1 MTLSSNSGPSQTATS
16 HSCEQKVEQLNSQCR
31 CVSFNREAM
40 RAELW
45 QQQDNANLYRMIVED
60 RPHLFAESAV
70 FVTDAC
76 IQRQREIIAALESV
90 IALPA
95 YQERVLAYAPNSAKF
110 IPKAHGVFFG
120 YDFHLSAEGPQL
132 IEINTNAGGALL
144 NAIVART
151 QNACC
156 ELEGAGSP
164 TLATRETSTKDP
176 EQAFIRMFLDEWQA
190 ERGQQSLASIAI
202 VDENPQSQY
211 MLPEFLLFKKLFEQ
225 NNINAVICDPS
236 ELAYHDQAL
245 WHGDQRIDLVYNR
258 LTDFGLEATAH
269 KPLLEAY
276 LSDAVVVT
284 PHPRAHALYAD
295 KRNLT
300 LLTDEAALTA
310 IGVDAKTRAILL
322 TGIAHTVSVNPDDAE
337 TLWAARKHLFFKPA
351 KGYGSKAAYRGD
363 KLTRRVF
370 GEILQSDYVAQ
381 TLVQPSERQLEVEN
395 KIVDFKLDL
404 RHYVY
409 KGETQLISAR
419 LYQGQT
425 TNFRTP
431 GGGFAQ
437 VMIVPCRENEIAL
450 TNSSKIP
457 HKCDRDFLIVI
468 RVVENTIKPI
478 I

>member
-1 MTLSSNSGPSQTATS
+1 MTLSSNSDPSQIANVG
-16 HSCEQKVEQLNSQCR
+16 HQCEQRAEQLNSQCR
-31 CVSFNREAM
+31 CVSLNREAM

-45 QQQDNANLYRMIVED
+45 QQQNDNNLYRMIVEE

-70 FVTDAC
+70 FVTDTC
-76 IQRQREIIAALESV
+76 IQRQRDIIAAVENV
-90 IALPA
+90 IALQA
-95 YQERVLAYAPNSAKF
+95 YQERVLAYAPDSAKF
-110 IPKAHGVFFG
+110 IPKAHSVFFG

-144 NAIVART
+144 NAIMARI
-151 QNACC
+151 QKVCC
-156 ELEGAGSP
+156 DLEKEELP
-164 TLATRETSTKDP
+164 THTTDATIANNQ
-176 EQAFIRMFLDEWQA
+176 EQAFIVMFLEEWQA
-190 ERGQQSLASIAI
+190 ERDQQPLRSIAI
-202 VDENPQSQY
+202 VDEKPETQY

-236 ELAYHDQAL
+236 ELVYRDQAL
-245 WHGDQRIDLVYNR
+245 WHGNQRIDLVYNR
-258 LTDFGLEATAH
+258 LTDFGLEETAQ
-269 KPLLEAY
+269 KSLLEAY
-276 LSDAVVVT
+276 LAEAVVVT

-300 LLTDEAALTA
+300 LLTDEAALMD

-322 TGIAHTVSVNPDDAE
+322 NGIAHTVSVDPDDDE
-337 TLWAARKHLFFKPA
+337 TLWANRKHLFFKPA

-370 GEILQSDYVAQ
+370 GEILRSDYVAQ

-409 KGETQLISAR
+409 KSRTQLISAR

-437 VMIVPCRENEIAL
+437 VMVVPCRD
-450 TNSSKIP
+450 NSSIDS
-457 HKCDRDFLIVI
+457 CD
-468 RVVENTIKPI
+468 
-478 I
+478 

>member
-1 MTLSSNSGPSQTATS
+1 MKNAPTFLPNLLYLSPIPVYN
-16 HSCEQKVEQLNSQCR
+16 
-31 CVSFNREAM
+31 
-40 RAELW
+40 
-45 QQQDNANLYRMIVED
+45 
-60 RPHLFAESAV
+60 
-70 FVTDAC
+70 
-76 IQRQREIIAALESV
+76 RQRDIIAAVESV

-95 YQERVLAYAPNSAKF
+95 YQERVLAYAPDAAKF

-151 QNACC
+151 QKACC
-156 ELEGAGSP
+156 ELAEEELP
-164 TLATRETSTKDP
+164 TLATGETTAHDP
-176 EQAFIRMFLDEWQA
+176 EQAFIEMFLEEWQA
-190 ERGQQSLASIAI
+190 ERGQQPLRSIAI
-202 VDENPQSQY
+202 VDENPQTQY
-211 MLPEFLLFKKLFEQ
+211 MLPEFILFKKLFEQ

-236 ELAYHDQAL
+236 ELVYRDQAL
-245 WHGDQRIDLVYNR
+245 WHGNQRIDLVYNR

-269 KPLLEAY
+269 KSLLEAY
-276 LSDAVVVT
+276 LAEAVVVT

-300 LLTDEAALTA
+300 LLTDEAALID

-322 TGIAHTVSVNPDDAE
+322 TGIAHTVSVDPDDAE

-409 KGETQLISAR
+409 KGQTQLISAR

-437 VMIVPCRENEIAL
+437 VMVVPCRDNEIAV
-450 TNSSKIP
+450 S
-457 HKCDRDFLIVI
+457 
-468 RVVENTIKPI
+468 
-478 I
+478 

>member
-1 MTLSSNSGPSQTATS
+1 MTLSSNSDPAQTATV
-16 HSCEQKVEQLNSQCR
+16 HLCEQKAEQLNSQCR
-31 CVSFNREAM
+31 CVSLNREAM

-45 QQQDNANLYRMIVED
+45 QQQDEINLYRMIVEE

-70 FVTDAC
+70 FVTDTC
-76 IQRQREIIAALESV
+76 INRQRDIIAAVERI

-95 YQERVLAYAPNSAKF
+95 YQERVLAYSPDAAKF

-151 QNACC
+151 QNSCC
-156 ELEGAGSP
+156 DLAGE
-164 TLATRETSTKDP
+164 ETPAHSIGTTIPHNP
-176 EQAFIRMFLDEWQA
+176 EQAFIEMFLEEWQA
-190 ERGQQSLASIAI
+190 ERGQQPLRSIAI
-202 VDENPQSQY
+202 VDEDPQSQY

-225 NNINAVICDPS
+225 NNITAVICDPS
-236 ELAYHDQAL
+236 ELVYRDQAL
-245 WHGDQRIDLVYNR
+245 WHGTQCIDLVYNR

-269 KPLLEAY
+269 QSLLEAY
-276 LSDAVVVT
+276 LAEAVVVT

-300 LLTDEAALTA
+300 LLTDEAALID

-322 TGIAHTVSVNPDDAE
+322 TGIAHTVSVDPGDAE
-337 TLWAARKHLFFKPA
+337 TLWSSRKQLFFKPA

-381 TLVQPSERQLEVEN
+381 ALVQPSERQLEIEN

-409 KGETQLISAR
+409 KGQTQLIIAR

-437 VMIVPCRENEIAL
+437 VLVVPCLDNEIAA
-450 TNSSKIP
+450 S
-457 HKCDRDFLIVI
+457 
-468 RVVENTIKPI
+468 
-478 I
+478 

>member
-1 MTLSSNSGPSQTATS
+1 
-16 HSCEQKVEQLNSQCR
+16 
-31 CVSFNREAM
+31 M

-45 QQQDNANLYRMIVED
+45 QQQDDSNLYKMIVED

-70 FVTDAC
+70 FVTDTC
-76 IQRQREIIAALESV
+76 IQRQRDIIDAVESV

-95 YQERVLAYAPNSAKF
+95 YQERILAYAPDAAKF
-110 IPKAHGVFFG
+110 IPQAHSVFFG
-120 YDFHLSAEGPQL
+120 YDFHLSPQGPQL

-144 NAIVART
+144 NAIVARAQT
-151 QNACC
+151 VCC
-156 ELEGAGSP
+156 D
-164 TLATRETSTKDP
+164 LATEELPTPKTDATVMSNP
-176 EQAFIRMFLDEWQA
+176 EQAFIEMFLEEWQA
-190 ERGQQSLASIAI
+190 ERGQQPLRSIAI

-225 NNINAVICDPS
+225 YNFIAVICDPS
-236 ELAYHDQAL
+236 ELVYHDQAL
-245 WHGDQRIDLVYNR
+245 WHGNQRIDLVYNR

-269 KPLLEAY
+269 KSLLEAY
-276 LSDAVVVT
+276 LSKSVVVT

-300 LLTDEAALTA
+300 LLTNETALID
-310 IGVDAKTRAILL
+310 IGVDEKTRAILVN
-322 TGIAHTVSVNPDDAE
+322 GIAHTTAVDPDDAD

-370 GEILQSDYVAQ
+370 GEILQGDYVAQ
-381 TLVQPSERQLEVEN
+381 TLVQPSERQLEIEN

-409 KGETQLISAR
+409 KGQTQLISAR

-437 VMIVPCRENEIAL
+437 VVVVPCQD
-450 TNSSKIP
+450 NSSI
-457 HKCDRDFLIVI
+457 DSV
-468 RVVENTIKPI
+468 
-478 I
+478 

>member
-1 MTLSSNSGPSQTATS
+1 MTLLSASSLLQTATD
-16 HSCEQKVEQLNSQCR
+16 HPCEQTAEQLNSQCH
-31 CVSFNREAM
+31 CVSLNRDAM

-45 QQQDNANLYRMIVED
+45 HQQDEIDLYRMIVEE

-76 IQRQREIIAALESV
+76 ILRQLDIIAAVECIV
-90 IALPA
+90 ALPA
-95 YQERVLAYAPNSAKF
+95 YQERTLAYAPNAATF

-151 QNACC
+151 QKACC
-156 ELEGAGSP
+156 DLAAEKLQSP
-164 TLATRETSTKDP
+164 VTDATITHNP
-176 EQAFIRMFLDEWQA
+176 EQAFIEMFLEEWQA
-190 ERGQQSLASIAI
+190 ERGQQPLRSIAI
-202 VDENPQSQY
+202 VDENPQAQY

-225 NNINAVICDPS
+225 YNFNAVICGPS
-236 ELAYHDQAL
+236 ELVYKDQSL
-245 WHGDQRIDLVYNR
+245 WHGNQRIDLVYNR
-258 LTDFGLEATAH
+258 LTDFGLEALAH
-269 KPLLEAY
+269 RALLDAY
-276 LSDAVVVT
+276 LAKAVVLT

-295 KRNLT
+295 KRNLA
-300 LLTDEAALTA
+300 LLTDEPAL
-310 IGVDAKTRAILL
+310 IEMGVDAKTRATLL
-322 TGIAHTVSVNPDDAE
+322 TGIAHTVLVDPDDAE
-337 TLWAARKHLFFKPA
+337 TLWATRKHLFFKPA

-370 GEILQSDYVAQ
+370 SEILKNDYVAQ

-395 KIVDFKLDL
+395 KLVDFKLDL
-404 RHYVY
+404 RHYAY
-409 KGETQLISAR
+409 KGQTQLISAR

-437 VMIVPCRENEIAL
+437 VIVVPCRDNEI
-450 TNSSKIP
+450 
-457 HKCDRDFLIVI
+457 R
-468 RVVENTIKPI
+468 R
-478 I
+478 